1 MGTDGDKVE
10 EDPAMSGVASVTVDP
25 GAIRRYAARAWDE
38 AEAGKREH
46 WARELATR
54 GPEPAIRAAR
64 ALWDHARARCPGWPS
79 AEARD
84 EDLRHHV
91 ALKDELDRASRA
103 FRGRRAPR

>member
-1 MGTDGDKVE
+1 
-10 EDPAMSGVASVTVDP
+10 MSGAAGVTVDP
-25 GAIRRYAARAWDE
+25 RAIRRYAGRAWDE

-64 ALWDHARARCPGWPS
+64 ALWAHARALCPDWPS
-79 AEARD
+79 GEARA

-91 ALKDELDRASRA
+91 ALKHELDRASGA
-103 FRGRRAPR
+103 LRGRRAPR

>member
-1 MGTDGDKVE
+1 MGTDGGTM
-10 EDPAMSGVASVTVDP
+10 PAAAGVTVDP

-38 AEAGKREH
+38 AEARKREH

-54 GPEPAIRAAR
+54 GPGPAIQAAR
-64 ALWDHARARCPGWPS
+64 ALWAHARARCPGWPS

-103 FRGRRAPR
+103 LCGRRASR